1 MKPICASARIARRLR
16 SDGVGTQLALF
27 VCGFQACSTRE
38 VDESGYHEKKLKVVK
53 KEGGKKG
60 AELAGAADM
69 GGIEFALAGVAYFR
83 ESSVVRSVFQ
93 HVLRRSYFRVFL
105 VTRSAVDCV
114 LVSTIP
120 FNP

>member
-1 MKPICASARIARRLR
+1 M
-16 SDGVGTQLALF
+16 
-27 VCGFQACSTRE
+27 CGFQACLTRE

-69 GGIEFALAGVAYFR
+69 GGIESALAGVAYFR
-83 ESSVVRSVFQ
+83 EFSVVRSVFQ

-105 VTRSAVDCV
+105 VIRSAVDCV